1 MILATYTKQPDEV
14 LDYDIDFSDFLDDGD
29 SLATTG
35 DPKVPNP
42 LDVVVTPVDA
52 FFVLGDTFVIGD
64 SDLILKQWVSG
75 GVVGVTYKI
84 EITAT
89 TGRGRVKQV
98 EFKVRI
104 KEY

>member
-1 MILATYTKQPDEV
+1 MILATYVKQPDEV
-14 LDYDIDFSDFLDDGD
+14 LDYDIDFSEFLDDGD
-29 SLATTG
+29 ALSSIG

-42 LDVVVTPVDA
+42 LDVVVTPADA
-52 FFVLGDTFVIGD
+52 FFVLGDAFIVGD
-64 SDLILKQWVSG
+64 DSLIYKQWVSG

-89 TGRGRVKQV
+89 TDRGRVKQV
-98 EFKVRI
+98 EFRVRI